1 MFSPPNMRLMPPT
14 GSIQVVPSQ
23 TKPGET
29 PNLPL
34 SSNMN
39 SEKPVNKEFQDA
51 YAKALA
57 VQASLMPGKQ
67 QVVTYNFEGYTP
79 PPDQIEEVKQMQ
91 KPTSNQQPQDIKP
104 AKPEVIQDEKQEN
117 GGQKSAR
124 GKGEK
129 KTHKK
134 KIYNY

>member
-1 MFSPPNMRLMPPT
+1 
-14 GSIQVVPSQ
+14 
-23 TKPGET
+23 
-29 PNLPL
+29 
-34 SSNMN
+34 
-39 SEKPVNKEFQDA
+39 
-51 YAKALA
+51 
-57 VQASLMPGKQ
+57 MPGKQ

-91 KPTSNQQPQDIKP
+91 KPVSNQQPQDIKP
-104 AKPEVIQDEKQEN
+104 AKPEVIQDKEQEN

-134 KIYNY
+134 KIYNYWIVRLVRALIAWIWMIPHVHCELRKRLFTTEITKVNLKEKG